1 MAAVPLQSSSVGKYS
16 EALYERAGGLKA
28 ILDAIP
34 AAIYTTD
41 AEGRITG
48 FNEAAV
54 RFSGRVPRLGSDS
67 WCVTWK
73 LYRTDGT
80 PLPHDECPM
89 AIALK
94 EGRELRGFTA
104 IAERP
109 DGSRVHFM
117 PYPTLIRDASG
128 KIVGAVNM
136 LVDVTEQKRAE
147 ELQSRLAA
155 IVDSSG
161 DAIVSTSLDGVIRTW
176 NHGAERLFGY
186 SEAEALGQ
194 PMSLILPPERRTE
207 EEDVLARIRRG
218 EIISGLETIRVT
230 KSGRRLSISLN
241 VSPVRDAE
249 GRVIGTARIPRDITD
264 RKNAEELRARLAAIV
279 ASSDD
284 AIVSKTLDG
293 VIRTW
298 NRGAERIFGFTA
310 EEAVGQHI
318 TLIIPKE
325 RRAEEDMVLA
335 KIRAGEIVDH
345 FETVRRTKDGRL
357 IDISLT
363 VSPIRDTRGRVTG
376 ASKIARDITERKR
389 MDAMMRDSED
399 RLRALVAE
407 LKHADERKNEFIAL
421 LAHEL
426 RNPISAIAV
435 ASDLLARATI
445 EDRKARFAVPA
456 ITRQVRQLRR
466 LVDDLLNMARITS
479 GKLVLRKQPLDL
491 LETATRIVAD
501 HQAMSAGGV
510 AVEISGTPT
519 WVEADSARLQ
529 QMIENLLDN
538 AIKYGGRHIAI
549 RVGAEGGSGTLVV
562 QDDGA
567 GMTPE
572 LIGSL
577 FKPFVQGAQPANR
590 EQHGLGLGLALVE
603 RLALLH
609 GGTVTARSEGVGKG
623 SSFSITL
630 PLATRPAPLE
640 APAVV
645 SSGAKHRVLVVED
658 EDDSRECLKLLLETE
673 GHVVSLT
680 NNGAAALEEIARF
693 RPDFALVD
701 VGLPGMDG
709 YEVARRVR
717 ALPEGKELKLI
728 AITGFGGDKHRA
740 RAREAGF
747 DMHVVKPISYEQL
760 VRVFSDA

>member
-1 MAAVPLQSSSVGKYS
+1 MAAVPLHSSSVGHYS
-16 EALYERAGGLKA
+16 DSLYERPGGLKA
-28 ILDAIP
+28 ILDALP

-89 AIALK
+89 AIALR
-94 EGRELRGFTA
+94 EGRELRGVTA

-109 DGSRVHFM
+109 DGTRVHFM

-161 DAIVSTSLDGVIRTW
+161 DAIVSTSLDGVIHTW
-176 NHGAERLFGY
+176 NRGAERLFGF

-194 PMSLILPPERRTE
+194 PMSLIIPAEHRAE
-207 EEDVLARIRRG
+207 EQDVLVRIRRG
-218 EIISGLETIRVT
+218 EIVNNLETVRLT
-230 KSGRRLSISLN
+230 KSGRRISISLN
-241 VSPVRDAE
+241 ISPVRDAE
-249 GRVIGTARIPRDITD
+249 GRVVGAARIPRDITD
-264 RKNAEELRARLAAIV
+264 WKNAEEMRARLAAII

-284 AIVSKTLDG
+284 AIISKSLDG

-298 NRGAERIFGFTA
+298 NRGAERIFGYRA
-310 EEAVGQHI
+310 EEAIGRHI
-318 TLIIPKE
+318 TLIIPGE
-325 RRAEEDMVLA
+325 RHAEEDMVLG
-335 KIRAGEIVDH
+335 KIRAGEVVDH
-345 FETVRRTKDGRL
+345 FETVRRRKDGRL

-363 VSPIRDTRGRVTG
+363 VSPIRDTRGRIIG
-376 ASKIARDITERKR
+376 ASKIARDITERKH
-389 MDAMMRDSED
+389 MDAMVRDSEE
-399 RLRALVAE
+399 RLRSLVAE
-407 LKHADERKNEFIAL
+407 LRQADERKDEFIAL

-435 ASDLLARATI
+435 ASDLLARSSI
-445 EDRKARFAVPA
+445 EDRRARFAVPA
-456 ITRQVRQLRR
+456 ISRQVKQLRR
-466 LVDDLLNMARITS
+466 LVDDLLNMARITA
-479 GKLVLRKQPLDL
+479 GKLVLRRQPLDL
-491 LETATRIVAD
+491 LEAVSRILAD
-501 HQAMSAGGV
+501 RHAMGANGAVIDVSGV
-510 AVEISGTPT
+510 PT
-519 WVEADSARLQ
+519 WVEADNARLQ

-538 AIKYGGRHIAI
+538 AIKYGGTRIAM
-549 RVGAEGGSGTLVV
+549 RVAPEGSTGTLVV
-562 QDDGA
+562 QDNGA
-567 GMTPE
+567 GMTAE
-572 LIGSL
+572 LLGSL
-577 FKPFVQGAQPANR
+577 FKPFVQGAQPTDR

-603 RLALLH
+603 RLAVLH
-609 GGTVTARSEGVGKG
+609 GGTVSATSEGPGKG
-623 SSFSITL
+623 STFAVAL
-630 PLATRPAPLE
+630 PLATRPAALE
-640 APAVV
+640 TPAAPI
-645 SSGAKHRVLVVED
+645 SGARHRVLVVED

-680 NNGAAALEEIARF
+680 DNGTAALAEIARF
-693 RPDFALVD
+693 RPNFALVD

-717 ALPEGKELKLI
+717 ELPEGKHVKLI
-728 AITGFGGDKHRA
+728 AITGFGGEKHRR

-760 VRVFSDA
+760 VRVFAGA